1 MTDFSKRLA
10 KVPPEILKMARA
22 TTWPNAPL
30 SEVLD
35 TAEMLM
41 RRLAGEKPHPRNEDK
56 IEWWPGL
63 SYRDTRIIRD
73 ALAGHETVI
82 EDDVASLSRLQE
94 WFKGALDGRS

>member
-10 KVPPEILKMARA
+10 AVPPEIMEAARA

-41 RRLAGEKPHPRNEDK
+41 RRLAGEKPSEDRQFFQPFLPAR
-56 IEWWPGL
+56 E
-63 SYRDTRIIRD
+63 TRIIRD

-82 EDDVASLSRLQE
+82 EDDVAALRKLQG
-94 WFKGALDGRS
+94 WFEGTLHG

>member
-10 KVPPEILKMARA
+10 KVPPKIMEMARV

-41 RRLAGEKPHPRNEDK
+41 RRLAGEKPSEDRQLWQPFLTAR
-56 IEWWPGL
+56 E
-63 SYRDTRIIRD
+63 TRIIRD
-73 ALAGHETVI
+73 ALVGHETVI
-82 EDDVASLSRLQE
+82 EDDVAALRKLRD
-94 WFKGALDGRS
+94 WFEGTLHG

>member
-10 KVPPEILKMARA
+10 KVSPKIMEMARA
-22 TTWPNAPL
+22 MTWPNAPL

-41 RRLAGEKPHPRNEDK
+41 RRLAGEKPSEDRQFFQPFLTAR
-56 IEWWPGL
+56 E
-63 SYRDTRIIRD
+63 TRIILE

-82 EDDVASLSRLQE
+82 EDDVAALRKLQG
-94 WFKGALDGRS
+94 WFEGTLHG